1 MILPR
6 RTFIAGIGGLA
17 GVPVGIPMT
26 VAGAAATTAY
36 DFSFTS
42 IDGHPLP
49 LSDYRGEVMLVV
61 NTASFCGFT
70 GQYAGLQSIWERYR
84 DRGFVLIGVPSNDF
98 GAQEPGSSAEI
109 KGFCETHFQIGF
121 PLTEK
126 QRVRGD
132 QAHPFYRWA
141 SESLGAGAAPKWNF
155 HKYLVDRNGELAHSF
170 NTLVAPDGRKLASA
184 IEELL

>member
-1 MILPR
+1 MILTR
-6 RTFIAGIGGLA
+6 RVMLTGIAAGIFMPA
-17 GVPVGIPMT
+17 
-26 VAGAAATTAY
+26 AGAVSTTAY

-42 IDGHPLP
+42 IDGSPLP
-49 LSDYRGEVMLVV
+49 LSDYRGQVMLVV

-70 GQYAGLQSIWERYR
+70 GQYAGLQSLWDRYR

-109 KGFCETHFQIGF
+109 KDFCETHFQIDF
-121 PLTEK
+121 PLAEK

-132 QAHPFYRWA
+132 EAHPFYRWA
-141 SESLGAGAAPKWNF
+141 RDSHGALAAPTWNF
-155 HKYLVDRNGELAHSF
+155 HKYLVDREGNLVQSF
-170 NTLVAPDGRKLASA
+170 DTRVAPDGSKLTAA